1 MLADP
6 IYSYNDGRD
15 AADSNAGLTKT
26 ARSEAQIAKFSTQRP
41 STAASTASSGLSNI
55 IPALLTAIDEEGE
68 RDQDAF
74 QATVCLAWLHY
85 VLDEPGLAIARL
97 PNDLAAVATKM
108 EEATPTSWT
117 RVCLVKGAFLRGSS
131 LEKTGAVEEAVAS
144 YSSIVPWLSSKSMV
158 GETHQFKMWTE
169 HLLVRLCHLSD
180 QSSDVGEYTDLSD
193 ALQSFRFWARYWD
206 VAAKGTVTEGANAAK
221 YRRLAWKAYYDTLS
235 LMLHHDVPYEPEQ
248 PQADDT
254 REKSPVGSHL
264 RLQQRAE
271 LKKVEAIY
279 ESLLLKET
287 EFPKASESNTEI
299 EQWVDAA
306 IDNWRILCGPTW
318 TDADLGAGGK
328 EAVGRCMLDVG
339 DALLSMNKRAYLC
352 IDTLQSSY
360 QNIPLHPNPSPS
372 LHRPRLSC

>member
-1 MLADP
+1 M
-6 IYSYNDGRD
+6 
-15 AADSNAGLTKT
+15 
-26 ARSEAQIAKFSTQRP
+26 
-41 STAASTASSGLSNI
+41 
-55 IPALLTAIDEEGE
+55 
-68 RDQDAF
+68 
-74 QATVCLAWLHY
+74 
-85 VLDEPGLAIARL
+85 LDEPGLAIARL
-97 PNDLAAVATKM
+97 PKDLAAVATKM
-108 EEATPTSWT
+108 QEATPTSWT
-117 RVCLVKGAFLRGSS
+117 RACLVKGTFLKGSS
-131 LEKTGAVEEAVAS
+131 HEKTGAIEEAVAS
-144 YSSIVPWLSSKSMV
+144 FSSIVPWLSSSPIAS
-158 GETHQFKMWTE
+158 ETPQFKMWTE

-180 QSSDVGEYTDLSD
+180 QSSDVGEYTDFSD

-206 VAAKGTVTEGANAAK
+206 TAAKGTGTEGPNAAK

-235 LMLHHDVPYEPEQ
+235 LMLHHDVPYEPEH
-248 PQADDT
+248 PSTDAT
-254 REKSPVGSHL
+254 TEKNPATSHPK
-264 RLQQRAE
+264 LQQRAE

-287 EFPKASESNTEI
+287 NFPKASESNTEI

-339 DALLSMNKRAYLC
+339 DALLSMDESAYFC

-360 QNIPLHPNPSPS
+360 QNIPLHPNPSSS